1 MPRWGCGG
9 KWLERAVIKLVSVV
23 DFGGWAGFRRGQW
36 GLCLG
41 DVDFRRHAMDWR
53 GRCDV
58 NGSDRKAAL
67 QVGFR

>member
-1 MPRWGCGG
+1 
-9 KWLERAVIKLVSVV
+9 VV
-23 DFGGWAGFRRGQW
+23 DFGGWAGFRRGQR
-36 GLCLG
+36 GQCLG